1 MAALSG
7 ITVTRKAVLGNV
19 MLIALLHYSYL
30 FINLF
35 YYYFFGSAVLGLQVF
50 CKLKVVNLKCLSKSV
65 GLLYKERRGMQMHLS
80 VNT

>member
-1 MAALSG
+1 
-7 ITVTRKAVLGNV
+7 
-19 MLIALLHYSYL
+19 MLCLLHSCITHIKL
-30 FINLF
+30 FIILIIIYF
-35 YYYFFGSAVLGLQVF
+35 IIIYYNFFFLAVLGLQVF